1 VVAILAALT
10 LHAFAQPASR
20 PPNTPPPGLE
30 DPSQDAAQREVRR
43 RPVRRAS
50 PRPRTRCRISTIRKR
65 RRCRV
70 SAIRRFGAS
79 RTGFVS
85 TNIRRSIIPGRRTV
99 RKPTTATTQAGTLAA
114 PLSLTAPGTSS
125 TATLLRS
132 TAAGTSVRSSA
143 TTGSAEAATAKPVSA
158 TPAAPVTPAAAPP
171 RNPLLRIPD
180 GTTTGGVAGTVNTTN
195 LTAANVTLLRRR
207 TALEEDAFAPLGVR
221 AGAFLVLL
229 RSR

>member
-1 VVAILAALT
+1 MLHVRRGVAPVFFVPAGVVAILAALT
-10 LHAFAQPASR
+10 LHALAQPASR
-20 PPNTPPPGLE
+20 PPNTPRPELE
-30 DPSQDAAQREVRR
+30 DPSQDAAQREVRG

-50 PRPRTRCRISTIRKR
+50 PRPANTMPNFDNPETTALPSFGNPPG
-65 RRCRV
+65 
-70 SAIRRFGAS
+70 FGAS

-99 RKPTTATTQAGTLAA
+99 RKPTTAMTQAGTLVA

-158 TPAAPVTPAAAPP
+158 APVTPAAAPP
-171 RNPLLRIPD
+171 RNPIL
-180 GTTTGGVAGTVNTTN
+180 
-195 LTAANVTLLRRR
+195 
-207 TALEEDAFAPLGVR
+207 
-221 AGAFLVLL
+221 
-229 RSR
+229 